1 MSPRALALCLLL
13 LPLLAR
19 SQVPAQI
26 GYQGLLL
33 AADGTP
39 RNGSVELVLRVWSS
53 AISSAPDDLLFEE
66 SHADVSVV
74 DGVFSVQIGT
84 GTASVG
90 VLSEATFSDAAR
102 WLEVVVDGEA
112 LVPRQRFASNAYA
125 LQCQNAVDAGFLGGL
140 AAGSYQRRI
149 SGTCPAGAAISSIA
163 ANGSVAC
170 ETDDGTITGVTAGA
184 GLSGGGIVGTVTLSV
199 AAGGISN
206 AMLATDSV
214 TAGKIA
220 ANAVQA
226 SEIAGGV
233 VNSAHV
239 LDGSLGAADLGLD
252 SVQSPEIAAGAVG
265 SSEVADNSLT
275 GSDIQASSL
284 TVLDQADEPGVAFD
298 FAGSASILL
307 DPGDGPTVVRTLTA
321 TLPATGTAIVVA
333 SGTFFVSASPE
344 GSVRCSI
351 SQTPNIN
358 LTAEIRASG
367 TVGQYIPFSSTLGFA
382 VGAGGE
388 TFDLLCEAIDQFI
401 RVEDPHLALVFSP
414 TQY

>member
-1 MSPRALALCLLL
+1 MGHRTLALFLLL

-39 RNGSVELVLRVWSS
+39 RNGSADLILRVWSS

-66 SHADVSVV
+66 SHPDVTLA
-74 DGVFSVQIGT
+74 DGVFSIQIGT
-84 GTASVG
+84 GTAAIG
-90 VLSEATFSDAAR
+90 VLGEATFSDVGR
-102 WLEVVVDGEA
+102 WLEIVVDGEA
-112 LVPRQRFASNAYA
+112 LAPRQRFASVAYA
-125 LQCQNAVDAGFLGGL
+125 LQCQTAADAGFLGGL
-140 AAGSYQRRI
+140 APASYQRRI
-149 SGTCPAGAAISSIA
+149 GGTCPAGSAISSVA

-184 GLSGGGIVGTVTLSV
+184 GLSGGGVVGAVTLSV

-214 TAGKIA
+214 TAAKIA
-220 ANAVQA
+220 ADAVQA
-226 SEIAGGV
+226 SEIADGV
-233 VNSAHV
+233 VNGSHV

-252 SVQSPEIAAGAVG
+252 SMGTSEIATGAVG
-265 SSEVADNSLT
+265 SSEVGDGSLT
-275 GSDIQASSL
+275 GTDIQNGSL
-284 TVLDQADEPGVAFD
+284 RVADQADEPGVAFD
-298 FAGSASILL
+298 FDGSASFLL
-307 DPGDGPTVVRTLTA
+307 DPPDGPTIVRTLTA
-321 TLPATGTAIVVA
+321 ALPASGTAIVTA
-333 SGTFFVSASPE
+333 SGTLLVSAAPE

-351 SQTPNIN
+351 SQTSNIN
-358 LTAEIRASG
+358 VTGEIRARG
-367 TVGQYIPFSSTLGFA
+367 DFNQYIPFSSTLGFA
-382 VGAGGE
+382 VSAGDE
-388 TFDLLCEAIDQFI
+388 TFDLLCEAIDQSI